1 LLLALLFA
9 MNAGAQAIAVTP
21 RGTVV
26 AHDRS
31 LELHD
36 GARIVWRADGVANPS
51 LVVANDQQAAAI
63 DPLANEVAIADLAS
77 GRATITK
84 TGETPVD
91 ALFLGRDLYILNR
104 DSRTLQRGS
113 ATIALAADPAF
124 LRESRGTLYVYS
136 RLEGVLQEIGTRPF
150 AIRRTL
156 KIAPFASDMQLDAS
170 FAYLTYPRAGKLV
183 IVDLAKMKPYGEQKV
198 GAVPISV
205 AIVSR
210 KLAVADPSAKR
221 VWMIEGAQTFS
232 QAVARGFL
240 RGLIGLGLNRNR
252 TWQFPSGIDR
262 VLARGSSWIAYD
274 SSTGTIYRSGRP
286 IAQSVGPHAFALTRE
301 GIVWWDDTALRL
313 HKSTAVQ
320 DD

>member
-1 LLLALLFA
+1 MIGFLLAA
-9 MNAGAQAIAVTP
+9 AIAVTS
-21 RGTVV
+21 RGTIV

-31 LELHD
+31 IELHND
-36 GARIVWRADGVANPS
+36 TRIVWRANGVANPS
-51 LVVANDQQAAAI
+51 LVVANEQQAAAI
-63 DPLANEVAIADLAS
+63 DPLTNEVAITDLAD
-77 GRATITK
+77 GRTTIAK
-84 TGETPVD
+84 TGETPID

-104 DSRTLQRGS
+104 DSRTLQRGN
-113 ATIALAADPAF
+113 ATVALAADPAF

-156 KIAPFASDMQLDAS
+156 KIAPFASDLQLNAS

-198 GAVPISV
+198 GAVPVSV
-205 AIVSR
+205 ALVAR
-210 KLAVADPSAKR
+210 KLAIADPSAKR

-252 TWQFPSGIDR
+252 TSQFPSGVDR
-262 VLARGSSWIAYD
+262 VIARGSSWIAYD
-274 SSTGTIYRSGRP
+274 SSTGTIYRGGKP
-286 IAQSVGPHAFALTRE
+286 IAQAVGPRAFALTRE
-301 GIVWWDDTALRL
+301 GVVWWDDTALRL

-320 DD
+320 HD